1 MNVKLSA
8 LTVVIVAIISL
19 LGCGG
24 SGGSGD
30 NPPTV
35 SPPIPEPVGLWTQG
49 GDSQALD
56 TYVARLT
63 TVGPSLEG
71 GRTLIESSPA
81 ADASSDAGST
91 TTYTLEADVDEHD
104 IVKYDGTVLAV
115 APSRSG
121 CCFVR
126 DVGVDPMP
134 GFAEV
139 EQSQITLYKTNP
151 VDGSA
156 ERLSDISLAEGE
168 AVEGLY
174 LVGDR
179 LQVLMS
185 TAWWGTFGDALIYP
199 ESWQDQE
206 ITVLHYDLSQ
216 ADTPSLFSKLQIEG
230 ALLTSRRIDESIIVI
245 ARHTPVIEGL
255 VAYPQTADD
264 VAANEAAF
272 ANVKD
277 EDLLPSIMVNGQIV
291 TPLRLDNCY
300 RMNPEHPLATPL
312 PADPAITTMLAVSV
326 ETGEIT
332 GAACSLEPVSGVYAS
347 ASHLVFTYVA
357 YGDNDTTFV
366 HQLGTDDFRYQG
378 SAQVQGHLYTGGMAD
393 FRISEHNDVLRLLTT
408 SFTDDPEDR
417 FDHRLWLLKA
427 SDEAPELE
435 LLAQLPDE
443 SAGENL
449 GKPNEDLYGVRF
461 IGDRAYLVTFERI
474 DPLYVLDLS
483 NPTQP
488 SVAGTLEVPGFSDLL
503 HPVNDNLLLG
513 VGQINV
519 SEQNFV
525 KLELFDISDV
535 SAPSTR
541 GQVLL
546 GENLDYSYSPAQ
558 YNRYAFT
565 YRAGTD
571 VDRFTVPYTGAVI
584 SDRGHQFA
592 SRVAMM
598 EVRDKQTASQSA
610 LILHGEVFLEEE
622 VGVSGETRVVLDE
635 DAVYIANAGRLFGGL
650 WSNPEAVAP
659 QGN

>member
-1 MNVKLSA
+1 MNVKSVVM
-8 LTVVIVAIISL
+8 TVIMVATMAL

-24 SGGSGD
+24 SGGSSE

-35 SPPIPEPVGLWTQG
+35 SPPAPEPVGLWTRG
-49 GDSQALD
+49 GVNQAFD

-63 TVGPSLEG
+63 TVGPSFESS
-71 GRTLIESSPA
+71 RTVIENSPA
-81 ADASSDAGST
+81 ADASSGGGST

-104 IVKYDGTVLAV
+104 IVKYDGRVLAV

-121 CCFVR
+121 CCFVT
-126 DVGVDPMP
+126 DVAVDSMP
-134 GFAEV
+134 GFAEA
-139 EQSQITLYKTNP
+139 EQSLITLYKTNP

-174 LVGDR
+174 LSGDR
-179 LQVLMS
+179 LLVLMS
-185 TAWWGTFGDALIYP
+185 TAWWGTFGDALNYP
-199 ESWQDQE
+199 ERWRDQE
-206 ITVLHYDLSQ
+206 VTLLHYDLNE
-216 ADTPSLFSKLQIEG
+216 AGAPSLVSSLQIEG
-230 ALLTSRRIDESIIVI
+230 ALLTSRRIDRSIIVV
-245 ARHTPVIEGL
+245 ARHTPVIDGL
-255 VAYPQTADD
+255 VAYPQTTDD
-264 VAANEAAF
+264 VAVNEAAL
-272 ANVKD
+272 ADVED
-277 EDLLPSIMVNGQIV
+277 EDLLPSIMVNREIV
-291 TPLRLDNCY
+291 TPLTLDDCY
-300 RMNPEHPLATPL
+300 RMNPEHPLAKPL
-312 PADPAITTMLAVSV
+312 PADPAITTMLAISV

-332 GAACSLEPVSGVYAS
+332 DAACSLEPVSGVYAS

-357 YGDNDTTFV
+357 YEDTDSTFI
-366 HQLGTDDFRYQG
+366 HQLGTNDFGYQG
-378 SAQVQGHLYTGGMAD
+378 SAEVQGHLYMGGMAD

-435 LLAQLPDE
+435 LLAQLPE
-443 SAGENL
+443 QSGEEDL

-483 NPTQP
+483 NPTNP
-488 SVAGTLEVPGFSDLL
+488 SIAGTLEVPGFSDLL

-519 SEQNFV
+519 SDQNFV
-525 KLELFDISDV
+525 KLELFDISDI
-535 SAPSTR
+535 SAPSAR
-541 GQVLL
+541 GRVLV
-546 GENLDYSYSPAQ
+546 GEDLDYSYSPAQ

-565 YRAGTD
+565 YRAGAE
-571 VDRFTVPYTGAVI
+571 VDRFTVPYGGAVI
-584 SDRGHQFA
+584 SDRGHQFV

-598 EVRDKQTASQSA
+598 EIRDKQAASQSA
-610 LILHGEVFLEEE
+610 LIFHGEVSLEGEF
-622 VGVSGETRVVLDE
+622 GISGETRVVLDE
-635 DAVYIANAGRLFGGL
+635 DAIYIANAGRLFGGL
-650 WSNPEAVAP
+650 WSNPEAVVP